1 MQDSCTEHV
10 RFSVHTTDI
19 EGNMV
24 EMLNTGM
31 MGMAEFLGMQTLGAA
46 AAAIGSDQME
56 ILLDFNETVCSTAII
71 VIPRATDPVCITCK

>member
-10 RFSVHTTDI
+10 RFSVHTTNI

-46 AAAIGSDQME
+46 AAIGSDQME
-56 ILLDFNETVCSTAII
+56 ILLDFNKTVCSTTVII
-71 VIPRATDPVCITCK
+71 IPCATDPVCVTCK

>member
-10 RFSVHTTDI
+10 RFSVHTTDV

-31 MGMAEFLGMQTLGAA
+31 MDIAEFLGMQTLGA

-56 ILLDFNETVCSTAII
+56 ILLDFNETVCSII
-71 VIPRATDPVCITCK
+71 IIPCATDPVCATCK